1 MHPASVHCNKIK
13 LTIKNSTK
21 HLEYY
26 NLLELDVHTFCKGA
40 FKKKYFRISIQKV
53 KENQETVVRFQKQK
67 KNLTTS

>member
-1 MHPASVHCNKIK
+1 M
-13 LTIKNSTK
+13 
-21 HLEYY
+21 EYY